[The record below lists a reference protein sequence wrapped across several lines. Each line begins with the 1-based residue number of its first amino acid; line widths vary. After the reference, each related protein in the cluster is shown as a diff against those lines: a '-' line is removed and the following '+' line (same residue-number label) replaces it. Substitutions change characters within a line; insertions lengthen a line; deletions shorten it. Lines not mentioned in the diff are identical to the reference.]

1 MHTLATHIHTYQ
13 NKNLPQKH
21 EPRARAK
28 EQAKRRRKKKYSVYL
43 KTHFHS
49 VCMHFSGRNRRF
61 HCVVMLFAK
70 YNIHSRSIVS
80 VVEYVFTPV
89 ITSISNFSFVK
100 SFDRDCNFMFMMDII
115 IWRRIYVYLFF
126 GRCNTKLIHAY
137 FTNDSLIL
145 TNKF

>member
-1 MHTLATHIHTYQ
+1 MYACIHWPRTHIS
-13 NKNLPQKH
+13 KQK
-21 EPRARAK
+21 PYPKTRTDSQRKQPK

-126 GRCNTKLIHAY
+126 LRAL
-137 FTNDSLIL
+137 
-145 TNKF
+145 

>member
-1 MHTLATHIHTYQ
+1 MYACIHWPRTYTFQ
-13 NKNLPQKH
+13 NKSLPQNTNRK
-21 EPRARAK
+21 R
-28 EQAKRRRKKKYSVYL
+28 EQKNKQREEEKKYSVYL

-80 VVEYVFTPV
+80 FVEYVFIPV

-115 IWRRIYVYLFF
+115 IWRRIYVYLFYF
-126 GRCNTKLIHAY
+126 ARCNTK
-137 FTNDSLIL
+137 
-145 TNKF
+145 